1 MKIGILVAALLL
13 TGCTTVTTP
22 VRHSLPEPPSVLVER
37 CPDLILLPEK
47 EERLSELVKVVTQ
60 NYMMY
65 HECGAKHELLVKW
78 YNEQKQLH
86 DAVHNK
92 K

>member
-1 MKIGILVAALLL
+1 MKAYVLLVSALL
-13 TGCTTVTTP
+13 TGCATVTTP
-22 VRHSLPEPPSVLVER
+22 VQHSLPEPPKVIVER
-37 CPDLILLPEK
+37 CPDLLLLPEK

-86 DAVHNK
+86 DAIHNK

>member
-1 MKIGILVAALLL
+1 MKIGALALSLML
-13 TGCTTVTTP
+13 TGCATVTAP
-22 VRHSLPEPPSVLVER
+22 VQHSLPEPPKVIIER
-37 CPDLILLPEK
+37 CPDLLVLPEK
-47 EERLSELVKVVTQ
+47 EERLSELIKVVTQ

-65 HECGAKHELLVKW
+65 HECGAKHDLLVKW